1 VDGRVAI
8 VTGAGDGL
16 GRAEALA
23 LARAGDR
30 IIVNDIGEAA
40 HQVATRSGATWYGVL
55 QSDLNGRLTPAEAEA
70 DLRTA
75 SRLLLAPM
83 MASEG
88 PR

>member
-1 VDGRVAI
+1 VEGRVAI

-55 QSDLNGRLTPAEAEA
+55 QSHLNGRLTPAEA